1 MTLKTRAQA
10 QPLQKSLEKDL
21 RAGTDQN
28 LYRMDFITSDTN
40 GFLISHHKP
49 DLRTSSGEIK
59 EVEKLLP
66 FIAYATK
73 VSLFF
78 IADKLLVGHLD
89 SAIKQNC
96 VGAVA
101 PSWKTALPDSA
112 ISKWPSNV
120 QKQMVAGSIDIY
132 NVLLASLREKPLR
145 GRSIYGYLQLLIHR
159 MLTLIY
165 RRSGYSGQRAP

>member
-1 MTLKTRAQA
+1 MMTLNPDAQA
-10 QPLQKSLEKDL
+10 QPLRKSLEEDL
-21 RAGTDQN
+21 RAGTDQG
-28 LYRMDFITSDTN
+28 LYRMDFVTSDTN

-49 DLRTSSGEIK
+49 DLHTSNGQVK
-59 EVEKLLP
+59 KVEKLLS

-78 IADKLLVGHLD
+78 IADKLLVEHLD

-101 PSWKTALPDSA
+101 SSWKTALPNSA
-112 ISKWPSNV
+112 IPRWQSNV

-132 NVLLASLREKPLR
+132 NVLLTSLHEKPLR
-145 GRSIYGYLQLLIHR
+145 GTSIYGYLQLLIYR

-165 RRSGYSGQRAP
+165 RRSGYSG